1 MVEAAGVPLGN
12 VSAGA
17 GEAEEI
23 SPLDVSI
30 VSFSTSRKK
39 TFRIKKLTFANK
51 ITLLSVAKEK

>member
-30 VSFSTSRKK
+30 VSFWTSRKK
-39 TFRIKKLTFANK
+39 KFRL
-51 ITLLSVAKEK
+51 EKM

>member
-30 VSFSTSRKK
+30 VSF
-39 TFRIKKLTFANK
+39 
-51 ITLLSVAKEK
+51 